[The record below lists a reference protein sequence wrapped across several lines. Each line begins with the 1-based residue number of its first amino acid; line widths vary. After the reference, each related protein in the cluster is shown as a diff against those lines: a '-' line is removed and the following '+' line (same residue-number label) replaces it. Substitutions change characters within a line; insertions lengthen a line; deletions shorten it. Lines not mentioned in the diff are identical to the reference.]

1 MKILY
6 SSLDL
11 TEWRQNIEPSKVVGF
26 VPTMGALHD
35 GHLSLVKQCIDNS
48 DVSIISIFLNPK
60 QFSKNEDLGSY
71 PQNIESDLKQLK
83 KLGVDAVFVPG
94 VNDIYAENDTFEL
107 RETALSLKLEGKS
120 RPHFFGGVLTVVS
133 KLFNMVRP
141 LKTFFGQKDAQQLML
156 IKKMVGDMKYPI
168 EVVGCSTV
176 REKNGLAMSSRN
188 EYLTREERNDA
199 SIIYKALMEAEKI
212 LRENNVS
219 AKVVKEKVFGLFNS
233 KKNIKVDYVSVANV
247 GSLEEIDGLISS
259 DVLVSVAVYIRNVR
273 LIDNVLCKKNNVG
286 G

>member
-11 TEWRQNIEPSKVVGF
+11 IEWRQNIKPSKVVGF

-35 GHLSLVKQCIDNS
+35 GHLSLVKKCIDNS

-94 VNDIYAENDTFEL
+94 VNDIYVENDTFEL
-107 RETALSLKLEGKS
+107 HETALSLRLEGKS

-141 LKTFFGQKDAQQLML
+141 LKTFFGQKDAQQLIL
-156 IKKMVGDMKYPI
+156 IKKMVVDMKYPI
-168 EVVGCSTV
+168 EVIGCPTV

-188 EYLTREERNDA
+188 EYLTREEKNDA
-199 SIIYKALMEAEKI
+199 GIIYQALMEAEKI
-212 LRENNVS
+212 LRENNVDP
-219 AKVVKEKVFGLFNS
+219 KMVKERVLSLFNS
-233 KKNIKVDYVSVANV
+233 KKNIKIDYISIANV
-247 GSLEEIDGLISS
+247 KSLEEIDGFISS

-273 LIDNVLCKKNNVG
+273 LIDSIVVFR
-286 G
+286 